1 MCGQAGRSTCA
12 PTVAVQGTPT
22 PPSGR
27 TLPGRDV
34 GYCSSGLLLTLSPR
48 TAGGLNLTVSA
59 PRSDECTR
67 PITRVAVLR
76 D

>member
-1 MCGQAGRSTCA
+1 MRPIRSQHLRPNGRCTGN
-12 PTVAVQGTPT
+12 TN

-48 TAGGLNLTVSA
+48 TAGGLTLTVSA